1 VFLSKVLPETGTI
14 RTQDHPVTETDN
26 IPRTPKALTAA
37 VIIMGVLIIVGTVT
51 LVGLII
57 HRIGH
62 HSNAQSALPAHVP
75 LQDAVTTQTEL
86 PPGTTL
92 TGMTRVQD
100 DLLALQVNEN
110 GEQKILLWQV
120 STRRLLPGLTIPAAK
135 H

>member
-1 VFLSKVLPETGTI
+1 M
-14 RTQDHPVTETDN
+14 TETDN

-62 HSNAQSALPAHVP
+62 HSNAQSALPVHVP